1 MLLRNF
7 LRQHVAS
14 YNVMILNNKLE
25 YIINSKEISSL
36 NFPNFILGLAV
47 KSFFFG
53 VFGVVFPS
61 ADRYRGAP

>member
-1 MLLRNF
+1 
-7 LRQHVAS
+7 
-14 YNVMILNNKLE
+14 MILNNKLD

-36 NFPNFILGLAV
+36 NFPNFILGLAA